1 MNSTWHI
8 LFLGIAFFQM
18 IFMLVQWVLF
28 RRKEYLFY
36 IAYILFAG
44 SCIMFRVNAADGFL
58 NVQLPKWLQELL
70 RQPLAI
76 LSYYM
81 YLLFARYFLSLK
93 TVQPKVYRYSRVIEV
108 VFVAYFITII
118 CSIPFQIPYQ
128 VSGIVYKT
136 MIIIVLCF
144 VIPMA
149 VLMLR
154 QKDVLNNFLV
164 VGSLCYIGGG
174 VISML
179 LFLLMPPSS
188 VHSNLTVLM
197 GLEIGVLIELLL
209 LNTGFALKN
218 RILQQQVIKGQQKI
232 MQQFMEEQKRKTVE

>member
-44 SCIMFRVNAADGFL
+44 GYIMFRVNAADGFL
-58 NVQLPKWLQELL
+58 NVQLPKWLQEIL
-70 RQPLAI
+70 RQPLSI

-81 YLLFARYFLSLK
+81 YLLFARNFLSLK
-93 TVQPKVYRYSRVIEV
+93 TIQPKVYRYSRVIEV
-108 VFVAYFITII
+108 VFITYLISII
-118 CSIPFQIPYQ
+118 FSIPLQIPYH
-128 VSGIVYKT
+128 VIAIVHKT
-136 MIIIVLCF
+136 MVLLVLCF

-164 VGSLCYIGGG
+164 VGSLCYISGG
-174 VISML
+174 VISMILIL
-179 LFLLMPPSS
+179 LTPTAE
-188 VHSNLTVLM
+188 HSNLTVLI
-197 GLEIGVLIELLL
+197 GLEIGILAELLL

-218 RILQQQVIKGQQKI
+218 RILQQQVIQGQQKI
-232 MQQFMEEQKRKTVE
+232 MEQLMKGKNENASE